1 MAGSPSR
8 PVRVVV
14 LGPPGSGKG
23 TQAERL
29 SSALGAPAI
38 STGELLRREVA
49 RETPLGKEVAAT
61 LSSGRLV
68 EDAVMEELVKERL
81 REEDAK
87 SGFLLDG
94 FPRTIEQA
102 GALDRMLEEDGLSLD
117 AVLQLDVSEE
127 VLVRRALARKR
138 ADDREDVIRRRLRLY
153 REKTEP
159 LVEHYESRGLLRRI
173 DGEDSIGVITGRL
186 LALLAEVA

>member
-1 MAGSPSR
+1 MSDPSSR
-8 PVRVVV
+8 PVRAVV

-29 SSALGAPAI
+29 SASMGIPAI

-49 RETPLGKEVAAT
+49 RETPLGKDVAAT
-61 LSSGRLV
+61 LASGRLV
-68 EDAVMEELVKERL
+68 EDSVMEGLVRDRL
-81 REEDAK
+81 REDDARG
-87 SGFLLDG
+87 GFLLDG

-102 GALDRMLEEDGLSLD
+102 EALGRMLEEEGLALD
-117 AVLQLDVSEE
+117 VVLQLDVSED

-159 LVEHYESRGLLRRI
+159 LIEHYESQGLLRRI
-173 DGEDSIGVITGRL
+173 DGEAPIKAITARL
-186 LALLAEVA
+186 MTLLREVA

>member
-1 MAGSPSR
+1 MADPSSR
-8 PVRVVV
+8 PVRAVV

-29 SSALGAPAI
+29 SAALGIPAI

-49 RETPLGKEVAAT
+49 RETSLGKEVAAT
-61 LSSGRLV
+61 LASGRLV
-68 EDAVMEELVKERL
+68 EDSVMESLVRERL
-81 REEDAK
+81 REDDAQA
-87 SGFLLDG
+87 GFLLDG

-102 GALDRMLEEDGLSLD
+102 EALGRMLDEAGIALDV
-117 AVLQLDVSEE
+117 VLQLDVSED
-127 VLVRRALARKR
+127 VLVRRTLARKR

-159 LVEHYESRGLLRRI
+159 LVEHYESQGLLRRV
-173 DGEDSIGVITGRL
+173 DGEASVKAITARL
-186 LALLAEVA
+186 LTLLREVA

>member
-8 PVRVVV
+8 PVRVVL

-29 SSALGAPAI
+29 SSALETPAI

-61 LSSGRLV
+61 LASGRLV
-68 EDAVMEELVKERL
+68 EDAVMEELVRERL
-81 REEDAK
+81 REEDALG
-87 SGFLLDG
+87 GFLLDG

-102 GALDRMLEEDGLSLD
+102 EALDRMLEADGRELD

-173 DGEDSIGVITGRL
+173 DGEASIGVITGRL
-186 LALLAEVA
+186 QALLGEVA